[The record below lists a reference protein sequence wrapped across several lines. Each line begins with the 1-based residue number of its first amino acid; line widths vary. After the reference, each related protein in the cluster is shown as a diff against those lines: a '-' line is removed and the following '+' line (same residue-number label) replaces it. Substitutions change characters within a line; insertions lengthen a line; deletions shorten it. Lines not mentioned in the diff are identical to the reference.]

1 MRPLIL
7 LAAAVGLASDGSAQ
21 TAPTV
26 RLIDAPNAVS
36 PHTLGSPSAVRQLR
50 DGRLLVNDTQ
60 RRQLLVLD
68 AAMTAMTVIADSA
81 SGSARSYGA
90 RAGGIIPYLADSTLF
105 VDPAGLSMFVIGP
118 DGAIARIAS
127 LPRSQDAAALA
138 NNTATLP
145 GLDARGR
152 LVYRGLTR
160 VKQVQ
165 NGGLTTAVF
174 PDSIDI
180 DRLELATRHVDTI
193 GYFKVMKTKMVITQ
207 TEHGMAVGSEVNP
220 LQTVDD
226 WAVLADG
233 SVAIV
238 RGQDYHV
245 DVVRPDGSVHE
256 APKIPFEWVALTDE
270 MKQAV
275 LDSAKAQVTRALA
288 GGTMTPQMME
298 MHGGGA
304 PMGGHGA
311 PSGASSNNAQPAA
324 PAIKMVGIDQL
335 PDYQPAFASGA
346 ARADADGNVWVRTSA
361 TRKGAIGGPIYDV
374 IDGTGR
380 LVDRVQLQPGRQV
393 VGFGP
398 RGVVYLSARDDRGA
412 WLERTKR

>member
-1 MRPLIL
+1 MTLIHSPLMRPLIL

-145 GLDARGR
+145 GLDGRGR

-160 VKQVQ
+160 VKQLA

-180 DRLELATRHVDTI
+180 DRIELATRHVDTI
-193 GYFKVMKTKMVITQ
+193 GYFKVMKTKMMITQ
-207 TEHGMAVGSEVNP
+207 TEHGMAIS
-220 LQTVDD
+220 D
-226 WAVLADG
+226 LAW
-233 SVAIV
+233 
-238 RGQDYHV
+238 Y
-245 DVVRPDGSVHE
+245 
-256 APKIPFEWVALTDE
+256 
-270 MKQAV
+270 
-275 LDSAKAQVTRALA
+275 SAA
-288 GGTMTPQMME
+288 
-298 MHGGGA
+298 
-304 PMGGHGA
+304 MG
-311 PSGASSNNAQPAA
+311 
-324 PAIKMVGIDQL
+324 
-335 PDYQPAFASGA
+335 
-346 ARADADGNVWVRTSA
+346 
-361 TRKGAIGGPIYDV
+361 
-374 IDGTGR
+374 
-380 LVDRVQLQPGRQV
+380 
-393 VGFGP
+393 
-398 RGVVYLSARDDRGA
+398 
-412 WLERTKR
+412 